1 LYFISYLTTCLFI
14 LHLFL
19 VFSLTGRP
27 GDRKTG
33 RRLVWRTKYL
43 PTVKSFEDLAVW
55 KDARKFTNKIYN
67 LTNKFPKEELYG
79 LTSQIRRATVSI
91 MSNIAEGFDRRSDKE
106 LTNFLSIARA
116 SSSEVQN
123 DLYIALDLNY
133 ISQVEFNQLYQEAK
147 KIAKQINGLM
157 NYLKSGK

>member
-1 LYFISYLTTCLFI
+1 
-14 LHLFL
+14 L
-19 VFSLTGRP
+19 VDWKIGRLEDWRIDSLSTI
-27 GDRKTG
+27 
-33 RRLVWRTKYL
+33 
-43 PTVKSFEDLAVW
+43 KSFEDLPVW
-55 KDARKFTNKIYN
+55 QDARKFTNKIYS

-79 LTSQIRRATVSI
+79 LTLQIRRATVSI

-106 LTNFLSIARA
+106 LSNFLSMSRG

-133 ISQVEFNQLYQEAK
+133 ISQDEFNQFYQEAK

-157 NYLKSGK
+157 TYLKSGN

>member
-1 LYFISYLTTCLFI
+1 LSTI
-14 LHLFL
+14 
-19 VFSLTGRP
+19 
-27 GDRKTG
+27 
-33 RRLVWRTKYL
+33 
-43 PTVKSFEDLAVW
+43 KSFEELPVW

-106 LTNFLSIARA
+106 LSNFLSMARG

-123 DLYIALDLNY
+123 DLYIAIDLEY
-133 ISQVEFNQLYQEAK
+133 ISQDEFNQLYQEAK
-147 KIAKQINGLM
+147 KIAKQTNKWFDDLFKIW
-157 NYLKSGK
+157 

>member
-1 LYFISYLTTCLFI
+1 MSTI
-14 LHLFL
+14 
-19 VFSLTGRP
+19 
-27 GDRKTG
+27 
-33 RRLVWRTKYL
+33 
-43 PTVKSFEDLAVW
+43 KSFEDLPVW

-106 LTNFLSIARA
+106 LSNFLSMARG

-123 DLYIALDLNY
+123 DLYIAIDLEY
-133 ISQVEFNQLYQEAK
+133 ISQDEFNQLYQEAK

-157 NYLKSGK
+157 TYLKSGK